1 MMPVIGGLFLVGCG
15 DPAADEACEQ
25 LQEYETAIVEAE
37 EDDASDLLAET
48 YSDMHDLADRTDG
61 ELGDALTDLQP
72 LFQQLEALTG
82 EDEDAAIQAQE
93 SVAELSDDEL
103 GTIDK
108 SAEYVNETCDLSVL
122 L

>member
-15 DPAADEACEQ
+15 DSAADEACEQ

-48 YSDMHDLADRTDG
+48 YADMHDLADRTEG

-82 EDEDAAIQAQE
+82 EDEDAATEAQE

-103 GTIDK
+103 DTIDE